1 MILVEPVPLVDLPD
15 AHTQN
20 GAHLVSYP
28 PSGRISNNHPHN
40 YIIYII
46 IMKGVIW
53 GWPWGGVM
61 KWIACQFFS
70 TAPFLLFLSVL
81 ENIEHACCYK
91 KSLSKKYWK
100 TKKLEPIKEK
110 SVTVFSKKE
119 GISKIYNGVSIRGR
133 SRPKDHWIKSDQA
146 SGEPTRAGPG
156 LDFAE
161 RRVRGCSVGCSRPRD
176 LKIGTHG
183 YMVMVIEIF
192 RKFSD
197 PGHFKY
203 LPALW
208 FRDFI
213 VNYCKLL

>member
-1 MILVEPVPLVDLPD
+1 MRYCLRGMVFLFTWRKHIPEGLPPVVWL
-15 AHTQN
+15 
-20 GAHLVSYP
+20 
-28 PSGRISNNHPHN
+28 
-40 YIIYII
+40 
-46 IMKGVIW
+46 
-53 GWPWGGVM
+53 
-61 KWIACQFFS
+61 
-70 TAPFLLFLSVL
+70 
-81 ENIEHACCYK
+81 
-91 KSLSKKYWK
+91 
-100 TKKLEPIKEK
+100 KL
-110 SVTVFSKKE
+110 
-119 GISKIYNGVSIRGR
+119 
-133 SRPKDHWIKSDQA
+133 PKDHWIKSDQA
-146 SGEPTRAGPG
+146 SGEPARAGPG

-183 YMVMVIEIF
+183 YMVMVIKIF